1 MVSMMSAPIRPE
13 VGFNDPQSY
22 APRRR
27 TSPGSLPFEGDVAI
41 QALRRWLA
49 REPAGVLPPPNWR
62 NRLPAAEWTGTLSF
76 ICVLTAIAVLIA
88 AIIIFPDAVRKNTD
102 GVADLRPSLLEG
114 MSRTAPS
121 ARLQVKSQKGF
132 VNDPLP
138 LGVSIK
144 DASGGETV
152 TLTGLAA
159 GSNVSAAT
167 PSEQT
172 RSTPQ
177 AMQADIITL
186 INHAEAMLEH
196 GDIASARLLLRR
208 AANAGSAQAAFT
220 LGGTFDPVFLAEKG
234 VLGFAPDAAQ
244 ASAWYQRAME
254 LGSTEASRRLERLA
268 TMGR

>member
-1 MVSMMSAPIRPE
+1 M
-13 VGFNDPQSY
+13 
-22 APRRR
+22 
-27 TSPGSLPFEGDVAI
+27 
-41 QALRRWLA
+41 
-49 REPAGVLPPPNWR
+49 
-62 NRLPAAEWTGTLSF
+62 
-76 ICVLTAIAVLIA
+76 
-88 AIIIFPDAVRKNTD
+88 
-102 GVADLRPSLLEG
+102 
-114 MSRTAPS
+114 
-121 ARLQVKSQKGF
+121 
-132 VNDPLP
+132 
-138 LGVSIK
+138 
-144 DASGGETV
+144 

-167 PSEQT
+167 TSEQT

-177 AMQADIITL
+177 AMPADIITL
-186 INHAEAMLEH
+186 MNHAEAMLEQ

-208 AANAGSAQAAFT
+208 AANAGSAQAAFV